1 MTAETPIERVARF
14 LGTSAHMRP
23 VEVLVPEQCM
33 LLAIKGRMYHV
44 EISEM
49 ESVER
54 VDKHEQLRL
63 LAQRLVD
70 LCNTDSVDDDFNRA
84 VKALREELP

>member
-1 MTAETPIERVARF
+1 MTTETPIERVARF
-14 LGTSAHMRP
+14 LGTSAHMSP

-33 LLAIKGRMYHV
+33 LLAIKGRMYHM

-54 VDKHEQLRL
+54 VDKHERLRL

-70 LCNTDSVDDDFNRA
+70 VAPTDTPDDYFNLA
-84 VKALREELP
+84 VKALREELS